1 MLKGIRDA
9 DIMNFPGNM
18 CGRYQQVAGGEVSSP
33 VETKLGDL
41 AGGARVWC
49 SEVAAFAS
57 QAQVAA
63 ATLLTTVHF
72 ARPRLLRL
80 PRSYDAIFQVRVYK
94 HIFH

>member
-1 MLKGIRDA
+1 M
-9 DIMNFPGNM
+9 
-18 CGRYQQVAGGEVSSP
+18 AGGEVSSP
-33 VETKLGDL
+33 VETRLGDL

-80 PRSYDAIFQVRVYK
+80 PRSYDAIFQVRKSEKEENRMMGKGLNWVEMYCNGC
-94 HIFH
+94 